1 MPSPGRQTSGMA
13 EGQESL
19 WFGLGRAVWSHAD
32 RPKGHHTV
40 YAAWHSRLMAEVYS
54 GRLDAL
60 EQTWRVWTELGEG
73 LTENQW
79 STATRC
85 PGWTVA
91 ALYAHHSVFPRDMSA
106 PLPSSDAMGDPV
118 TAGELLRRFN
128 APEGVAH
135 TMAETIADQVVSDAA
150 EHTRRELIDRF
161 SVHGPRALQR
171 LRQADATLVV
181 PWHTSGAVI
190 MLVEALRIVL
200 LEATVHLLDVQR
212 ALDHPPLVPPS
223 ALKDTAQLLAELAP
237 AVEFIEAATGRST
250 HSPLPVLR

>member
-1 MPSPGRQTSGMA
+1 M
-13 EGQESL
+13 
-19 WFGLGRAVWSHAD
+19 HA
-32 RPKGHHTV
+32 T
-40 YAAWHSRLMAEVYS
+40 WHSRFMDDVYS

-73 LTENQW
+73 LTEDQW
-79 STATRC
+79 FTATRC
-85 PGWTVA
+85 PGWNVA
-91 ALYAHHSVFPRDMSA
+91 ALYAHHSAFPRDMSA
-106 PLPSSDAMGDPV
+106 LLPLSDAVGDPV
-118 TAGELLRRFN
+118 TAAELVRRFN

-135 TMAETIADQVVSDAA
+135 TMAETVGDQAVSDAA
-150 EHTRRELIDRF
+150 EHSRKDLIDRF

-171 LRQADATLVV
+171 LRQVAATLVV

-212 ALDHPPLVPPS
+212 ALGHPPVVPPP
-223 ALKDTAQLLAELAP
+223 ALRDTAQLLAELAP
-237 AVEFIEAATGRST
+237 AVELIEAATGRST